1 MADVDHRYTAVLG
14 PIKMEVIDL
23 SDVDD
28 ADTVASI
35 LARPTHAVA
44 ISMVDDNN
52 TIGVVQVGVSGKTL
66 TLNNSN
72 LSASDLLVLVFGF

>member
-14 PIKMEVIDL
+14 PIKMEVLDL

-28 ADTVASI
+28 ADTVSSL
-35 LARPTHAVA
+35 LATPQNAIA

-52 TIGVVQVGVSGKTL
+52 TIGVIQVGVSGKTL

-72 LSASDLLVLVFGF
+72 LTASDVLVLVFGF